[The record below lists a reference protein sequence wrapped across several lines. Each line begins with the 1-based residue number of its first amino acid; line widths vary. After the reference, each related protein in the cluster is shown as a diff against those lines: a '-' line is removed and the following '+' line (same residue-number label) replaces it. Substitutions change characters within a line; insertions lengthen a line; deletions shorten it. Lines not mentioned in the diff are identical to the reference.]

1 MSPGRPIWVAE
12 SRNQPVALPPMAAA
26 GVMAVTR
33 TGLLWGPTES
43 MLGSSLDAAALRQR
57 AIAHNLA
64 NAETPGYRRFDV
76 IFEELLAA
84 RQRALS
90 RRQVPLRRTHPSH
103 LDGLPRAPVH
113 PVVVRDTTSFV
124 RNDGNNVDLER
135 ELALLAKNGLFYQAA
150 LRTLGSRL
158 GALRTVVSEG
168 RR

>member
-1 MSPGRPIWVAE
+1 
-12 SRNQPVALPPMAAA
+12 MAAT

-33 TGLLWGPTES
+33 PGLLWGPTES
-43 MLGSSLDAAALRQR
+43 MLSGSLDAASLRQR

-84 RQRALS
+84 RQQALA
-90 RRQVPLRRTHPSH
+90 RRRVPLRQTHPSH
-103 LDGLPRAPVH
+103 LDGLPAQPVG
-113 PVVVRDTTSFV
+113 PVVVQDTTSFV

-150 LRTLGSRL
+150 LRTLGARL
-158 GALRTVVSEG
+158 GALRTVVTEG